1 MSFRGRVLNSIL
13 LLTEV
18 LDELKAE
25 FARLQKEIDQ
35 LIKITDY
42 DKQGPILKNRLGINS
57 NLR

>member
-42 DKQGPILKNRLGINS
+42 DKQGPILKNRLGTNS